1 MNSVRHLVPLCSKR
15 IFLAKR
21 FYSKEKDLTE
31 EENRTLYEKLMGK
44 SIREENIE
52 ASSFTKWLT
61 PDIKFSPPRIMNYD
75 WSMKSIFS
83 WYKHKRV
90 EFHKYNQRY
99 IPERVKSLGSDIA
112 AAHFVVYRGGAVKFR
127 GQDNF
132 IQWTDKKQEY
142 CTNLPTNYDANYFVE
157 AIDISDTMLY
167 YQGIENFKNL
177 YKLKW
182 LKVKNNPVLDNWCID
197 YIGFAIPNLEY
208 LDISYC
214 SQVTAEGIAGLQ
226 KLTKL
231 KELVINSNN
240 IEVQM
245 ACFALEDVIPGLFV
259 TIQDDYNVNKL
270 QIKEEKL
277 VHESKVN

>member
-1 MNSVRHLVPLCSKR
+1 MNSVRRLVPLCSKR

-31 EENRTLYEKLMGK
+31 EENRTLYEKLTGK

-112 AAHFVVYRGGAVKFR
+112 AAHFVVYRGGAVRFR

-142 CTNLPTNYDANYFVE
+142 CTNLPTNYDANCFVE

-182 LKVKNNPVLDNWCID
+182 LKIKNNPVLDNWCID

-214 SQVTAEGIAGLQ
+214 PQVTAEGIAGLQ

-259 TIQDDYNVNKL
+259 TTQDDYNVNKL